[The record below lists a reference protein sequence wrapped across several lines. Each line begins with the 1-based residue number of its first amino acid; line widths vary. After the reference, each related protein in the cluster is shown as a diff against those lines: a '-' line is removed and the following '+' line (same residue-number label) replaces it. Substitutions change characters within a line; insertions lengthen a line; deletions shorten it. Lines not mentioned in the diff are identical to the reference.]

1 MRVGLVLGAGGVM
14 GGAWLTGALAALAE
28 ETGWDPGT
36 ADRLVGTSAGSMMA
50 ALLAGG
56 VPPWFMVAHSA
67 GEVFEDVLDARGELA
82 SDADRAAGAV
92 FRLAGVPRPVPGSL
106 PLALSV
112 LARPWKH
119 APGAWMAWLP
129 AGCVSNRPLQDTVR
143 RAVADEWPAH
153 PGLRVV
159 TCDYATGRRV
169 VFGAPDAPPA
179 ALADAVAASCA
190 IPGFY
195 RPVRIGGRRYVD
207 GGVWSASNLDLLR
220 DEGLDLVVC
229 LNPMSSRDGVGH
241 GPARLMRAAAGR
253 RLGLEARR
261 LREAGT
267 EVVLVQPTREDLAVM
282 GDNLMATRRRHQVIE
297 TSLRTTRAQL
307 REQASDLRGLRR
319 SDSALVRRPTGPTSG
334 WPAFRDLAAARFA
347 A

>member
-1 MRVGLVLGAGGVM
+1 M

-36 ADRLVGTSAGSMMA
+36 ADRVVGTSAGSMMA

-56 VPPWFMVAHSA
+56 VPPWFMVAHSG
-67 GEVFEDVLDARGELA
+67 GEVFDGVLDARGELA

-92 FRLAGVPRPVPGSL
+92 FRLAGVPRPHPGSL

-129 AGCVSNRPLQDTVR
+129 AGCVSNEPLRETVR
-143 RAVADEWPAH
+143 RAVADEWPSH

-169 VFGAPDAPPA
+169 VFGAPGAPPA
-179 ALADAVAASCA
+179 ALADAVAASCS

-195 RPVRIGGRRYVD
+195 CPVRIGERRYVD
-207 GGVWSASNLDLLR
+207 GGVWSASNLDLLC

-229 LNPMSSRDGVGH
+229 LNPMSSRDGVGR
-241 GPARLMRAAAGR
+241 GPARLMRHQAGR
-253 RLGLEARR
+253 RLGTEARR
-261 LREAGT
+261 LRKAGT
-267 EVVLVQPTREDLAVM
+267 EVVLLQPTREDLAVM
-282 GDNLMATRRRHQVIE
+282 GDNLMATKRRHEVIE
-297 TSLRTTRAQL
+297 TALETTRAQL
-307 REQASDLRGLRR
+307 REHAPDLRGLPR
-319 SDSALVRRPTGPTSG
+319 STSPLVRRPDGPPTS
-334 WPAFRDLAAARFA
+334 WPAFQELAANRFA